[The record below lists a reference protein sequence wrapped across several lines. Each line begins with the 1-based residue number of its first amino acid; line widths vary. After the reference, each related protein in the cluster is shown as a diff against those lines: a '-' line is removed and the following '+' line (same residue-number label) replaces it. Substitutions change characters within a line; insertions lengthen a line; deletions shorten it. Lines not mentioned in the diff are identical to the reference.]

1 MTIIGGALLAGALL
15 TGCDSRAK
23 LCESIQGEWTG
34 NPERLLDTGAATA
47 SLVRVLEFTEGS
59 TDCEGTVTMMA
70 MITVENAVQRF
81 AGVAPAD
88 HRVGNRHDHRRL
100 SGQRRR

>member
-1 MTIIGGALLAGALL
+1 MNRIMTIIGGALLAGALL

-59 TDCEGTVTMMA
+59 TDCEGTVTM
-70 MITVENAVQRF
+70 I
-81 AGVAPAD
+81 P
-88 HRVGNRHDHRRL
+88 
-100 SGQRRR
+100 